1 MTTPSDSS
9 EDVEQAA
16 ARSGEPRPKRHRS
29 RGQWIALAALV
40 LVPVVGIWLRVT
52 ILPKWLTTPD
62 ATTTAP
68 PAATPASDARRIQA
82 TLFHVSD
89 DGTALVGAT
98 TPVTYDSS
106 PSEQL
111 RLLIEAQV
119 RPAPGGAPGPV
130 PEGTTVRAVF
140 ITAEHEAYVDLGGTI
155 VSGHPGGSLNEA
167 LTVYAIVNAITIN
180 LPDITAVQILV
191 DGKEVDSLAGHIDLR
206 HPLTKA
212 LDWIAKDTH

>member
-1 MTTPSDSS
+1 MTTPPDSS
-9 EDVEQAA
+9 DNVEQPAA
-16 ARSGEPRPKRHRS
+16 GPDEPRPRRQAG
-29 RGQWIALAALV
+29 RGRWIALAAALLLLILGV
-40 LVPVVGIWLRVT
+40 WLTVT

-62 ATTTAP
+62 AATAAP
-68 PAATPASDARRIQA
+68 PADTSASDARRIQA

-98 TPVTYDSS
+98 TPVLYGSS
-106 PSEQL
+106 TNEQL
-111 RLLIEAQV
+111 RLLIEAQIHLA
-119 RPAPGGAPGPV
+119 PAGTPSPV
-130 PEGTTVRAVF
+130 PDGTTVRAVF
-140 ITAEHEAYVDLGGTI
+140 ITDEHEAYVDLGGTI
-155 VSGHPGGSLNEA
+155 VTGHPGGSLNEA

-212 LDWIAKDTH
+212 LDWITKDTH